1 MKNTFTILFVVVFT
15 ITNLNSIAQGVAINT
30 DGSVADN
37 SAMLDI
43 KSTNAGILVPRLTQA
58 QRNSISNPATGLMIF
73 QTDNTPGFY
82 YNAGTAAS
90 PSWIRLSVPTD
101 NFDDADADATN
112 ELQTLSIVDHDITLS
127 NGGGTVTVPDN
138 NTTYS
143 AGNQLS
149 LTGTTFDVSEGSG
162 SGLDGDMVDG
172 QHWSD
177 IQTWVNSN
185 DDNTTYS
192 AGTGLNLAGTTFSAD
207 FGNTTVAGNGLKTQ
221 GNFGQFQAHGTY
233 TDFNAVPN
241 YWGWNYVQG
250 NTNAPNTTSSQWYRE
265 VVSLGDNYSARGSGG
280 YSLELAF
287 PRYNHSSAG
296 VWMRTVENGTIGGWT
311 RVDANGIGVSGTTN
325 YVSKF
330 TSANS
335 IGNSQIYDNG
345 TNVGIGTA
353 GPSEKLHVNGS
364 VRGNQ
369 AGALRI
375 STGSGYVDIGPKNT
389 SWSHFYTDRPRYWFS
404 TGLTVETGNI
414 GSYDENLSLQTAGIT
429 RVTVLNSNGN
439 VGIETTSPAQKL
451 HVNGN
456 IRNEGA
462 YYSDGNVVIDDG
474 GGWHRSYGQTG
485 WYNGTYGG
493 GFYMIDATWIRTYN
507 DKSFYHNTGIMR
519 TDGTFQVGG
528 SGATLN
534 VPNNGDFAYR
544 TNVLFA
550 NTSGNVGIGTTAP
563 GAKLDI
569 KEHTDTG
576 IMLYLTDDN
585 SSIGENAHKAI
596 QIQTQGNVQAW
607 TATNGDAFYNGNV
620 GIGNSSPGQ
629 KLHVNGKIASVGS
642 STYMFQSNTGSYGS
656 ANGYLFGY
664 SSGST
669 GVVLESGYSES
680 GGFQANGDNAN
691 IWSPG
696 DQDILRIFD
705 EDGMVLKT
713 YFDGNGTYY
722 NPSDINKKQNIIK
735 IEDALSKILQ
745 INGYNFEFKLHP
757 DEIKKG
763 DIPKIT
769 TGVIAQELDILMP
782 ELVDHHGDDGLFV
795 NYDGI
800 IPYLIEAIKE
810 QQEIII
816 YLQKQIDELKS
827 TEE

>member
-1 MKNTFTILFVVVFT
+1 MKNIFRILFVVVFT
-15 ITNLNSIAQGVAINT
+15 ITNVNLIAQGVAINT

-58 QRNSISNPATGLMIF
+58 QRNAISSPATGLMIF

-101 NFDDADADATN
+101 NFDDADADASN

-311 RVDANGIGVSGTTN
+311 RVDANGIGVSGTAN

-414 GSYDENLSLQTAGIT
+414 GSYDENLSLQTAGST

-563 GAKLDI
+563 A
-569 KEHTDTG
+569 
-576 IMLYLTDDN
+576 
-585 SSIGENAHKAI
+585 
-596 QIQTQGNVQAW
+596 
-607 TATNGDAFYNGNV
+607 
-620 GIGNSSPGQ
+620 Q
-629 KLHVNGKIASVGS
+629 KLHVIGTTRVSTLAGTGTRNVSAEANGDLVAENSNSKWVLMGDFAYSPDDITGATSLSGDDVYAVYSMPFSVTIDGTAYSTITISSNGWIAFGSLSSSYFSNSGLPTSTFSVPVIFPYWDDLRTEGNSIRYFTTGTSPNRAVVVDFECNTYTGSYTVRFQVTIHEASGLINVQYRDAMNAAANGQSATIGFQTAGGSSAIAYPIIYNGKILDDNRDNSMGWSVCP
-642 STYMFQSNTGSYGS
+642 
-656 ANGYLFGY
+656 
-664 SSGST
+664 
-669 GVVLESGYSES
+669 V
-680 GGFQANGDNAN
+680 
-691 IWSPG
+691 
-696 DQDILRIFD
+696 R
-705 EDGMVLKT
+705 
-713 YFDGNGTYY
+713 
-722 NPSDINKKQNIIK
+722 
-735 IEDALSKILQ
+735 
-745 INGYNFEFKLHP
+745 
-757 DEIKKG
+757 
-763 DIPKIT
+763 
-769 TGVIAQELDILMP
+769 
-782 ELVDHHGDDGLFV
+782 
-795 NYDGI
+795 
-800 IPYLIEAIKE
+800 
-810 QQEIII
+810 
-816 YLQKQIDELKS
+816 
-827 TEE
+827 